1 MRALPIVLLAAACAT
16 TAPPPPVLAP
26 PPPLAPKVEPIGLD
40 RVLGRGAGEMI
51 ALLGS
56 PSLDRV
62 EGRARELQFTRG
74 PCVLDLFLYPPQS
87 STQSGTGEPVVGY
100 ADARLRNGRKLD
112 AASCLQSQLLT
123 KK

>member
-1 MRALPIVLLAAACAT
+1 MRALPLALFAAACAT
-16 TAPPPPVLAP
+16 TAVPPPTITPPPPP
-26 PPPLAPKVEPIGLD
+26 PPKIEPIGLV
-40 RVLGRGAGEMI
+40 RVLGHGAGEAI

-74 PCVLDLFLYPPQS
+74 PCVLDLFLYPPKL
-87 STQSGTGEPVVGY
+87 GTGEPVVGY
-100 ADARLRNGRKLD
+100 AAARLKNGKALD
-112 AASCLQSQLLT
+112 PASCLQSQLLT